1 MSGSYFKN
9 VTNVLL
15 SFFLKKY
22 ADTAL
27 GLTGLLGKV
36 NCEGVE
42 WESTSKMLLT
52 FFLFLF
58 FRKDVNMVLG
68 LIKRYEIFNTSLN
81 YIFLTRS
88 AVLANC

>member
-1 MSGSYFKN
+1 VLSGSYFKN

-22 ADTAL
+22 AGTAL

-42 WESTSKMLLT
+42 WEFTSKMLLT

-58 FRKDVNMVLG
+58 FLESMQTRPLG
-68 LIKRYEIFNTSLN
+68 LGRVK
-81 YIFLTRS
+81 
-88 AVLANC
+88 

>member
-1 MSGSYFKN
+1 MVLSGIYFKN

-15 SFFLKKY
+15 VSFFFRKY
-22 ADTAL
+22 ADTVL

-58 FRKDVNMVLG
+58 FRKDANMVLG
-68 LIKRYEIFNTSLN
+68 LIKRN
-81 YIFLTRS
+81 FLI
-88 AVLANC
+88 